1 MLTLVLTPQEV
12 MLAPAGA
19 LPGSLTLQVLSSA
32 SNGETVRPRC
42 LALQE
47 VILAVSEGSMPPKR
61 PQLRA
66 VANDA
71 LQPLVDLME
80 DCWAEV
86 GRSSLCRDTC
96 VCQSSK

>member
-1 MLTLVLTPQEV
+1 MGCPSLPGRLTLQAPSSAFLALQEV
-12 MLAPAGA
+12 MLAVA
-19 LPGSLTLQVLSSA
+19 
-32 SNGETVRPRC
+32 
-42 LALQE
+42 
-47 VILAVSEGSMPPKR
+47 EGSVPPKR

-86 GRSSLCRDTC
+86 GRSSFC
-96 VCQSSK
+96 